1 MRILVLGPPGAGKG
15 TQASRL
21 AEKLGIPHIATGDM
35 FREAGTADT
44 EFGRRVR
51 KIMESGE
58 LIPDDLT
65 NELVKERLSRADA
78 QNGFILDGY
87 PRNLEQ
93 AQKLDEI
100 LDELGTNIDLVIKFM
115 VRGPDIVERLRGR
128 RVCPVCRT
136 VYHMETHPPK
146 VDEIC
151 DNDGEP
157 LIRRDDDSE
166 ETTLRRLEV
175 YGQQTR
181 PLYELYADRG
191 LLSEMDALGTTDE
204 VFNRLLAV
212 VGRLAA
218 PRS

>member
-35 FREAGTADT
+35 FREAATMDT

-51 KIMESGE
+51 KTMESGE

-78 QNGFILDGY
+78 RNGFILDGY
-87 PRNLEQ
+87 PRNLDQ
-93 AQKLDEI
+93 AQRFDEI
-100 LDELGTNIDLVIKFM
+100 LDELGTKIDLVIKFM

-146 VDEIC
+146 QDEIC
-151 DNDGEP
+151 DNDGTP
-157 LIRRDDDSE
+157 LVRREDDLE

-191 LLSEMDALGTTDE
+191 LLNEMDALGTTGE

-212 VGRLAA
+212 VGR
-218 PRS
+218 

>member
-1 MRILVLGPPGAGKG
+1 MRIMVLGPPGAGKG

-35 FREAGTADT
+35 FREAAAMNT

-51 KIMESGE
+51 RIMESGE
-58 LIPDDLT
+58 LLPDDLT
-65 NELVKERLSRADA
+65 NELVRERLSRSDA

-87 PRNLEQ
+87 PRNVDQ
-93 AQKLDEI
+93 ALKLDEI
-100 LDELGTNIDLVIKFM
+100 LDEMGTKIDLVIKFM

-146 VDEIC
+146 DDEVC
-151 DNDGEP
+151 DNDGTP
-157 LIRRDDDSE
+157 LIRREDDQE

-175 YGQQTR
+175 YGKQTR
-181 PLYELYADRG
+181 PLFELYAERG
-191 LLSEMDALGTTDE
+191 LLNEMDALGTTDE

-212 VGRLAA
+212 VGR
-218 PRS
+218 

>member
-78 QNGFILDGY
+78 QIGFILDGY

-100 LDELGTNIDLVIKFM
+100 LDELGTKIDLVIKFM

-128 RVCPVCRT
+128 RVCPVCAT
-136 VYHMETHPPK
+136 VYHMDTHPPK

>member
-100 LDELGTNIDLVIKFM
+100 LEELGTKIDLVIKFM

-151 DNDGEP
+151 DNDGES